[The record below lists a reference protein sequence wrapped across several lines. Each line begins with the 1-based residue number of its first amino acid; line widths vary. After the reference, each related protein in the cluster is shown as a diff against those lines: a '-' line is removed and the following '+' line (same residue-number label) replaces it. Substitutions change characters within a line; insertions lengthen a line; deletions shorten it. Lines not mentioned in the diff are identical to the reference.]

1 MMALR
6 AKVHVTRA
14 AHGRVV
20 LADGPSPA
28 PASAPDPVLG
38 SAGDPGRPRV
48 PRVARLMAL
57 AIRFDRLLRE
67 GRVKSLTE
75 LARLARVTQPRVTQI
90 LNLTLLAPDIQES
103 ILTLQ
108 ACRSGREQ
116 VHERLLR
123 PIAAMVDWREQRR
136 GWAALRHQE

>member
-6 AKVHVTRA
+6 AKVHVRRA

-20 LADGPSPA
+20 LADEPA
-28 PASAPDPVLG
+28 PAPG
-38 SAGDPGRPRV
+38 SAGNAERVRV
-48 PRVARLMAL
+48 PRIARLMAL

-75 LARLARVTQPRVTQI
+75 LARLARITQPRVTQI

-123 PIAAMVDWREQRR
+123 PIAAMVNWREQRR
-136 GWAALRHQE
+136 DWAALRPSC